1 MYSMSYCGRYLSI
14 QVFFTFFKKMPYF
27 FALEEN
33 KFMKRNKASYT
44 INAYKV
50 KKHLTTYLLWLQCY
64 LFVLYVAPYATT
76 T

>member
-1 MYSMSYCGRYLSI
+1 
-14 QVFFTFFKKMPYF
+14 MPYF

-33 KFMKRNKASYT
+33 KFMKRDKASYT